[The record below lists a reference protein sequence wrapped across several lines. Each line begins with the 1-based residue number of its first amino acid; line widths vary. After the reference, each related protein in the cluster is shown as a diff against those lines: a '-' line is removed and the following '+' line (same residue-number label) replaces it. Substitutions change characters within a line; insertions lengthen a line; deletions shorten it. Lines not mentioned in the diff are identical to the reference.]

1 MKYTKVQVS
10 RVLSPN
16 MTISEVLDLFYSFD
30 YFKKDTIQKVY
41 KLNSYDA
48 IIEKSKQFDE
58 FAMNPT
64 NIIARGLSIF
74 EENNIPR
81 IIANKYKLNGIQ
93 INEEDIVGD
102 NISVLN
108 NKISLI
114 ERINKIE
121 NSDITVDQIWF
132 LVKSQDILKEEGK

>member
-1 MKYTKVQVS
+1 
-10 RVLSPN
+10 
-16 MTISEVLDLFYSFD
+16 
-30 YFKKDTIQKVY
+30 
-41 KLNSYDA
+41 
-48 IIEKSKQFDE
+48 
-58 FAMNPT
+58 MNPT

-81 IIANKYKLNGIQ
+81 IIANKYKLNNIQ

-108 NKISLI
+108 SKIELI

-121 NSDITVDQIWF
+121 NSGFAVDQIWF
-132 LVKSQDILKEEGK
+132 LTKSQKILNEEGK